1 MENFREL
8 LKEYNEKKKML
19 CAEFSRTFTT
29 TVAEMFIE
37 GVDTISFP
45 MYTMYFNDGEECTFH
60 VYFDNVE
67 INGESMYDKDFQQE
81 EDDMISKIGKIV
93 EEIPEKFF
101 KDVFGDHI
109 LLTIY
114 RDGEFST
121 SHYSHD

>member
-1 MENFREL
+1 MNVYPFL
-8 LKEYNEKKKML
+8 FNPYIP
-19 CAEFSRTFTT
+19 AEFSRTFTT

-45 MYTMYFNDGEECTFH
+45 MYTMYFNDGEECTFY

-67 INGESMYDKDFQQE
+67 INGESMYDRDFQQE

-93 EEIPEKFF
+93 EEIPEEFF

-114 RDGEFST
+114 KDGDFST
-121 SHYSHD
+121 RHYSHD

>member
-1 MENFREL
+1 MEKFREL

-19 CAEFSRTFTT
+19 FAEFSRTFTT

-45 MYTMYFNDGEECTFH
+45 MYTMYFNDGEECTFY

-67 INGESMYDKDFQQE
+67 INGESMYDRDFQQE

-93 EEIPEKFF
+93 EEIPEEFF

-114 RDGEFST
+114 KDGDFST
-121 SHYSHD
+121 RHYSHD

>member
-1 MENFREL
+1 MEKFREL

-19 CAEFSRTFTT
+19 FAEFSRTFTT

-45 MYTMYFNDGEECTFH
+45 MYTMYFNDGEECRFH

-67 INGESMYDKDFQQE
+67 INRESMYDRDFQQE

>member
-1 MENFREL
+1 MEKFREL

-19 CAEFSRTFTT
+19 FAEFSRTFTT

-45 MYTMYFNDGEECTFH
+45 MYTMYFNDGEECTFY

-67 INGESMYDKDFQQE
+67 INRESMYDRDFQQE

>member
-1 MENFREL
+1 MEKFREL

-19 CAEFSRTFTT
+19 FAEFSRTFTT

-45 MYTMYFNDGEECTFH
+45 MYTMYFNDGEECTFY

-121 SHYSHD
+121 SHD

>member
-1 MENFREL
+1 MEKFREL

-19 CAEFSRTFTT
+19 FAEFSRTFTT

-45 MYTMYFNDGEECTFH
+45 MYTMYFNDGEECTFY

>member
-1 MENFREL
+1 MEKFREL

-19 CAEFSRTFTT
+19 FAEFSRTFTT

-45 MYTMYFNDGEECTFH
+45 MYTMYFNDGEECTFY

-67 INGESMYDKDFQQE
+67 INGESMYDRDFQQE

-93 EEIPEKFF
+93 EEIPEEFF

-109 LLTIY
+109 LLTKI
-114 RDGEFST
+114 FT
-121 SHYSHD
+121 HD

>member
-1 MENFREL
+1 MEKFREL

-19 CAEFSRTFTT
+19 FAEFSRTFTT

-45 MYTMYFNDGEECTFH
+45 MYTMYFNDGEECTFY

-67 INGESMYDKDFQQE
+67 INRESMYDRDFQQE

-93 EEIPEKFF
+93 EEIPEEFF

>member
-1 MENFREL
+1 MEKFREL

-45 MYTMYFNDGEECTFH
+45 MYTTYFNDGEECTFH